1 MTYLWNNKQKLP
13 YIRSSCKMRKTDAV
27 CNEINHTQFQTKTE
41 PQSCKQASP
50 VLSPIKYEA

>member
-1 MTYLWNNKQKLP
+1 
-13 YIRSSCKMRKTDAV
+13 MRKTDAV